1 MLLSGVRPLDTSPA
15 AERIQ
20 LEIHRSM
27 TAEQKIQ
34 ISYEMSMF
42 VRELQSARIR
52 QDHPEWTEA
61 QIKRE
66 VLRLAFFP
74 QSLPA
79 GLP

>member
-1 MLLSGVRPLDTSPA
+1 
-15 AERIQ
+15 
-20 LEIHRSM
+20 M